1 METWIATQLPKFL
14 TLNKITWEK
23 SEETKLVEQLAFYI
37 YTMVYNICAVVA
49 TNSKVYD
56 PALKEV
62 KPRHLQQS
70 LTYIQKKCYPLSIT
84 MEQKGGSSYHFDAEY
99 LGKETGAYKA
109 DAGKNILALD
119 FENKIARPEI
129 SGGAPGVI
137 TFTEISYT
145 IINTSERKDL
155 FPNDDIKT
163 ILSDFQVKIGR
174 HSLQILKKILKM
186 HFNCLMIDLY
196 AHQPLTLVKLHKMV
210 ALKRHSVFL

>member
-49 TNSKVYD
+49 TNSKIYD
-56 PALKEV
+56 PALKEI

-99 LGKETGAYKA
+99 LGKETGAYTLT
-109 DAGKNILALD
+109 N
-119 FENKIARPEI
+119 P
-129 SGGAPGVI
+129 
-137 TFTEISYT
+137 
-145 IINTSERKDL
+145 
-155 FPNDDIKT
+155 
-163 ILSDFQVKIGR
+163 
-174 HSLQILKKILKM
+174 SLW
-186 HFNCLMIDLY
+186 
-196 AHQPLTLVKLHKMV
+196 
-210 ALKRHSVFL
+210 